1 MQCSFCFRERG
12 VNMLEKQFKD
22 PIYGYIDISSEKV
35 EQIIDTPIFQR
46 LKDIRQTSYT
56 PLYPAAYHNRFIHSL
71 GVYYLGTIAFSSIKE
86 RLKEII
92 KEEKLSDNLEQIQ
105 EFFELAC
112 LLHDVGHA
120 PFSHTGETFYLD
132 EAGTLYKKLKETV
145 GDERFTED
153 FDALGAKP
161 AEHECMSCIVAIR
174 SFDKFFKNKEEKSFF
189 SRCIIGMPFRLME
202 EKPEFRETMSAEE
215 RKEVKKQR
223 EKYKINKTEI
233 ELLNCIISLLNS
245 SIIDV
250 DRLDYVIRDAATI
263 GFENVQIDYMRLPKG
278 IRILEFEKRLC
289 IGYHKSALSVI
300 ESAVYAHD
308 AEKKWVQSHPT
319 ILYEMEAL
327 KSAMGALTNL
337 FQSETDLNPLFCYE
351 ALTEEGKVLQVLKPL
366 FSEKASLLL
375 RENKIWSAEAQ
386 KLLEQKELFSDCVIM
401 ENYMVSF
408 EYPIHLLADEDFLY
422 LLKQFCKDGLGFEY
436 FARNKRRSAVWK
448 SEAEFRALFQ
458 KRIGDDSEDIKILEG
473 DIESLANYAQKK
485 TGQPII
491 NNMIFT
497 ILEQEELEAID
508 AQKNETIDNDYY
520 EDIMRGIATNRHWA
534 KVLLDLAAELKIKEE
549 FLIIFQKK
557 FNSSFKATLEDIPI
571 YFPNVEDSVVPLG
584 KVVTTI
590 GPQKERKSNFFHLFY
605 DTEGEFNSEKK
616 TIVNRIAKGLVEGIN
631 KK

>member
-1 MQCSFCFRERG
+1 MS
-12 VNMLEKQFKD
+12 EKQFKD
-22 PIYGYIDISSEKV
+22 PIYGYIDISNDKV
-35 EQIIDTPIFQR
+35 ERIIDTPTFQR

-86 RLKEII
+86 QLRVTSEGT
-92 KEEKLSDNLEQIQ
+92 NLVESLERIQ
-105 EFFELAC
+105 ELFELAC

-132 EAGTLYKKLKETV
+132 EAGTLYKNLKETV
-145 GDERFTED
+145 GNEQFTKD

-174 SFDKFFKNKEEKSFF
+174 SFDEFFKSKEEKSFF
-189 SRCIIGMPFRLME
+189 SRCIIGLPFRLIEQM
-202 EKPEFRETMSAEE
+202 PEFKEAMSAEE
-215 RKEVKKQR
+215 RREVTKQR
-223 EKYKINKTEI
+223 EKYKVNKTEI
-233 ELLNCIISLLNS
+233 ELLNCIVSLLNS

-263 GFENVQIDYMRLPKG
+263 GFKNVQIDYMRLLKG
-278 IRILEFEKRLC
+278 IRILEFEKKLC

-327 KSAMGALTNL
+327 KSAMGALTSL
-337 FQSETDLNPLFCYE
+337 FQSETDINPLFCYE
-351 ALTEEGKVLQVLKPL
+351 ALTEEGKTLRILKPL
-366 FSEKASLLL
+366 FSEQASLLL
-375 RENKIWSAEAQ
+375 QDNRIWSAEART
-386 KLLEQKELFSDCVIM
+386 LLEQRNLFSDCGII
-401 ENYMVSF
+401 ENYMVPY

-458 KRIGDDSEDIKILEG
+458 KRIGDDSEDIKVLEN
-473 DIESLANYAQKK
+473 DIEGLANYAQKK
-485 TGQPII
+485 TGQPIV
-491 NNMIFT
+491 NNTIFT
-497 ILEQEELEAID
+497 ILDQEEIEARD
-508 AQKNETIDNDYY
+508 AKENETIDSDYY

-534 KVLLDLAAELKIKEE
+534 KVLLDLAADLKIKEE

-590 GPQKERKSNFFHLFY
+590 GPKRERKSNFFHLFY
-605 DTEGEFNSEKK
+605 DTEGEFDSEKK
-616 TIVNRIAKGLVEGIN
+616 KNIVNRIAKGLVDGIN